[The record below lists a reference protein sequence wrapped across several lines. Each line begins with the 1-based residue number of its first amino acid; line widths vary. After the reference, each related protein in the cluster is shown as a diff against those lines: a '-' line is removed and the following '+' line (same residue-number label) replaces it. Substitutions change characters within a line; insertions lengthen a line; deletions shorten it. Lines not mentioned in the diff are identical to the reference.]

1 DVLSA
6 SVIRKDLSS
15 VNVEEGR
22 NNVLIKLF
30 DGGLRDSI
38 NGNCECTSAKTHV
51 GREKVATSTFEELAD
66 IIIICRAYKVL
77 TDKLIIGW

>member
-22 NNVLIKLF
+22 NNVSIALF
-30 DGGLRDSI
+30 DGGLRGCCS
-38 NGNCECTSAKTHV
+38 K
-51 GREKVATSTFEELAD
+51 
-66 IIIICRAYKVL
+66 
-77 TDKLIIGW
+77 